1 MRDQAT
7 RTFRPFALLVG
18 AGVLAYA
25 WIAAGLLPFTE
36 PENVF
41 VVLPM
46 IPVVILAARRNRP
59 SVVVPPSATGVRR
72 PRWALVWVVLA
83 VVLGAWELL
92 ALFSSPR
99 DDHPTMSYLA
109 DRVMSTH
116 PGRTA
121 MFLVWLGAGAALAL
135 RPSRPLDP

>member
-1 MRDQAT
+1 MPDQTA
-7 RTFRPFALLVG
+7 RTFWPFALLVG
-18 AGVLAYA
+18 AAVLAYA
-25 WIAAGLLPFTE
+25 WIAAGLRPFTD
-36 PENVF
+36 PENLF

-46 IPVVILAARRNRP
+46 IPVAILAARRNRP
-59 SVVVPPSATGVRR
+59 TAVSRSATGVRR
-72 PRWALVWVVLA
+72 PRWVFVWVVLA
-83 VVLGAWELL
+83 VVLAAWELL

>member
-1 MRDQAT
+1 MHEQAT
-7 RTFRPFALLVG
+7 RGSWRFALVVG

-25 WIAAGLLPFTE
+25 WIAAGLRPFTD
-36 PENVF
+36 PENLF

-59 SVVVPPSATGVRR
+59 AAAVPPAGWEIR
-72 PRWALVWVVLA
+72 PQRWALVWVALA
-83 VVLGAWELL
+83 VVLAVWELL

-135 RPSRPLDP
+135 RPSRPLDR